1 MHHQHT
7 FFMIM
12 ALFVSS
18 LACDVEDADDG
29 ELARAALVEEANEQ
43 IGLAVTDHAACTAQP
58 EAVCEATE
66 DELLAAVEQLH
77 ELQADE
83 LVFRSAIEI
92 TCGNQTLTC
101 SGTSC
106 WGQDEIGCVCVSDKS
121 GDIDLSITNN
131 DQ

>member
-1 MHHQHT
+1 MYYHR

-12 ALFVSS
+12 AICASS
-18 LACDVEDADDG
+18 LACAVEAAGDG
-29 ELARAALVEEANEQ
+29 ALAREALIEEADEQ
-43 IGLAVTDHAACTAQP
+43 VSLAATEHAACIAEP
-58 EAVCEATE
+58 EAACEATQ

-83 LVFRSAIEI
+83 LVFRSTIAVS
-92 TCGNQTLTC
+92 CGNRTLTC

-106 WGQDEIGCVCVSDKS
+106 WGQDEIGCVCSSATS
-121 GDIDLSITNN
+121 GDIDLCITTN